1 VILPRK
7 ALVLPTG
14 KNFTTNAAEHLL
26 HVSTTSLSFVEPLF
40 RLPHE
45 GEGERAKTYSFRCDV
60 FDDVGVAQF
69 KEVLQVS
76 TGILTWQ
83 ST

>member
-26 HVSTTSLSFVEPLF
+26 HVSTTSLSFV
-40 RLPHE
+40 PHE